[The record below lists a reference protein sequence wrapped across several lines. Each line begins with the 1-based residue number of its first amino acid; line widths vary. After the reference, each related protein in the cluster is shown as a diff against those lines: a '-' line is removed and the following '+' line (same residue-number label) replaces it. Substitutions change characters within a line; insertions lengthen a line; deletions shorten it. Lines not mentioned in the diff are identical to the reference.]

1 MYKGVE
7 VRLILVMSRPMS
19 DCSRPSDA
27 ISTLVFISRVHVYI
41 TSFFHD
47 QPKSIVHLDNLSMR
61 YATLHDK
68 VRFSM
73 K

>member
-1 MYKGVE
+1 MYKGVA

-27 ISTLVFISRVHVYI
+27 IATLVFISRVHVYI

-47 QPKSIVHLDNLSMR
+47 QSKNIVRLDHISMR
-61 YATLHDK
+61 YATLHTI
-68 VRFSM
+68 R
-73 K
+73 